1 MAPRILAVVLI
12 AAAPLAATGC
22 GSGDEKTPAACLD
35 GATAYARAL
44 RGAPAGVRLAGETPI
59 SACLTENQ
67 SAGDL
72 TRVGAAMV
80 RVATALNAQA
90 RAGGGPGAAR
100 QLGYLI
106 GAARLGAEDTAGIH
120 VNLVERL
127 ETAAEFS
134 PGGGGLPPGIA
145 AAYRAGI
152 AQGAERG

>member
-1 MAPRILAVVLI
+1 MAPRTAAALATLALI
-12 AAAPLAATGC
+12 AGC
-22 GSGDEKTPAACLD
+22 GSADERTPAACLD
-35 GATAYARAL
+35 GPAAYARAL
-44 RGAPAGVRLAGETPI
+44 RGAPAAVRLADGSTI
-59 SACLTENQ
+59 SACLTQNQ
-67 SAGDL
+67 GAGDL

-80 RVATALNAQA
+80 AVATSLNAEA
-90 RAGGGPGAAR
+90 RAGGGRAAAR
-100 QLGYLI
+100 QLGYLV
-106 GAARLGAEDTAGIH
+106 GAARLGAEDTDGIH